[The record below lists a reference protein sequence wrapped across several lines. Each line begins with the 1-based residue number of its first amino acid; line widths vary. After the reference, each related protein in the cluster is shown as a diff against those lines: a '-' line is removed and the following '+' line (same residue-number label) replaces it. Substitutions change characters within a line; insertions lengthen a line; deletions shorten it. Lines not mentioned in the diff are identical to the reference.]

1 MKKIIIYS
9 LLILTFTSFK
19 SVGSATAYLTCKS
32 ESGRTTFTAEIQD
45 IDGGIEKA
53 ELTIDGVKLNFT
65 EEDNSN
71 IVFDSKN
78 GVYTITI
85 ESKSQL
91 KKDFSKFKFLK
102 FWAIPKT
109 FKTILENNE
118 EAKYEF
124 KARLFSTE
132 PRKGKD
138 LQTPEIELKCKLEY
152 KI

>member
-1 MKKIIIYS
+1 MKKIIICS
-9 LLILTFTSFK
+9 LLILALTSFK
-19 SVGSATAYLTCKS
+19 SVGSATAHLTCKS
-32 ESGRTTFTAEIQD
+32 ESGRTTFKAEIQD
-45 IDGGIEKA
+45 IDEGIEKA

-65 EEDNSN
+65 EDESSN

-78 GVYTITI
+78 GVYTIVI

-91 KKDFSKFKFLK
+91 QKDFSKFKFLK

-109 FKTILENNE
+109 FKTIIENNTE
-118 EAKYEF
+118 GKYEF
-124 KARLFSTE
+124 KARLYSTE

-138 LQTPEIELKCKLEY
+138 LQTPEIEMNCNLEY

>member
-1 MKKIIIYS
+1 MKKIIVYS

-152 KI
+152 EI